1 VKGHNTTVNIDT
13 DKILYKELC
22 VKGVYSQGREAYEEA
37 LRLLTENKY
46 DLGRLK
52 THRFHLEEA
61 ERAILTLGGEIGGE
75 EAICVSLHPDAA

>member
-1 VKGHNTTVNIDT
+1 MLTYIRQGSILNADT
-13 DKILYKELC
+13 
-22 VKGVYSQGREAYEEA
+22 Q
-37 LRLLTENKY
+37 LTENKY